1 MSLTFYFAPQSTA
14 STVHWTLE
22 ELGIPYEKVQV
33 DLRDPADKAKKLGPV
48 NPNLKVPVL
57 VHDGAEIFESAAI
70 QAYLGETF
78 GVEKGVYPAAGRARG
93 EALKWLVWCNA
104 SLVEAVSR
112 WLRNTS
118 DWVPAELRHAPAG
131 KQAREEV
138 DGLFAAVL
146 ESALGDRPYIL
157 GAEISIV
164 DFHLAS
170 TVGWVAS
177 CGVDLAA
184 WRKTAAWL
192 ARCSDRPVPRRL
204 REG

>member
-48 NPNLKVPVL
+48 NPNGKVPVL
-57 VHDGAEIFESAAI
+57 VHDGTVIFESAAI

-78 GVEKGVYPAAGRARG
+78 GVAKGLYPAAGRARG
-93 EALKWLVWCNA
+93 DALKWLVWCNV
-104 SLVEAVSR
+104 SLTEAVSR
-112 WLRNTS
+112 WLRNTR
-118 DWVPAELRHAPAG
+118 DYVPAELRHARAG
-131 KQAREEV
+131 EQARGEI
-138 DGLFAAVL
+138 DDLFAVF
-146 ESALGDRPYIL
+146 ERELGDKPYLL

-170 TVGWVAS
+170 TIGWIAS
-177 CGVDLAA
+177 CGVELAP
-184 WRKTAAWL
+184 WPKTAAWL
-192 ARCSDRPVPRRL
+192 ARCTARPVARRL